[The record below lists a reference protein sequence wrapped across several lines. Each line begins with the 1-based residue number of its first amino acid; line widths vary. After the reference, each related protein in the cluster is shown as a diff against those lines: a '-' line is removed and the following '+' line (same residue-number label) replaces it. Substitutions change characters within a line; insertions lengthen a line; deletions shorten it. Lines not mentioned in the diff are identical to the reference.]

1 MCHLSPLQAALAAG
15 LPALVDGAAARA
27 TWFYELDVAP
37 PPPWTIWASLWSHT
51 RWAALLSAGT
61 TWSAV
66 GGAVFTHQLAVLM
79 DLVNLEAGAARLPSL
94 ARLSRASRTPLARIS
109 RVSSRAI
116 RRKPFP
122 SRAPLARLSR
132 VSSRPMRR
140 QPFPSRA
147 PLSRLS
153 RDGDSSNAS
162 LVGGRT
168 NTEHPNRP
176 SARGNT
182 VAEDGVIRMVCRRVV
197 ASSRLSFRGFE
208 STRERKSPRQAT
220 VSQSRIEWNRSRSA
234 GPPSCRATTSE
245 RQRWSWCAA
254 HEGCVRLH

>member
-37 PPPWTIWASLWSHT
+37 PPPWAIWASLRSHT

-94 ARLSRASRTPLARIS
+94 ARLSGASCT
-109 RVSSRAI
+109 
-116 RRKPFP
+116 
-122 SRAPLARLSR
+122 PLARLSR

-162 LVGGRT
+162 LVGRRT

-176 SARGNT
+176 LARRNT

-234 GPPSCRATTSE
+234 GPPSRRATTSE